1 MGKRTGHYF
10 DEMNPQVW
18 MSFSSLKNNK
28 TIIEF
33 GFRRMENYQ
42 ALTWCYQPQLLIHN
56 LRTIT
61 YISCSCN
68 LIQQY
73 RIQYHRSIN
82 WLLFSLVV
90 FNFYKRVV
98 HCHTLCFTYQ
108 FKSILKVL
116 SGLVNSRAGTSLHAT
131 RVSKYLVTLSSYQL
145 RSSCIDWSHMHLY
158 FTDQVSFISRLWKCL
173 VDFCTGKDI

>member
-116 SGLVNSRAGTSLHAT
+116 SGLVNSRAGTFYTACNSCFKISCNSFFLSTSTFMHRLISHAFIL
-131 RVSKYLVTLSSYQL
+131 YWSS
-145 RSSCIDWSHMHLY
+145 
-158 FTDQVSFISRLWKCL
+158 
-173 VDFCTGKDI
+173 